1 MKEYIE
7 IKDLEKFEKAFNERK
22 DNYAL
27 QAGLINHGINST
39 AFNYSQNV
47 KLPHIFSLDI
57 KSHKVTNQER
67 SGRCWMFATCNLM
80 RYEVMKNLN
89 IENMELSQS
98 YPLFFDKLEK
108 SNFFLENIIKTAKED
123 VTSRL
128 VTHLLTSP
136 VQDGGQYDMFVSLVN
151 KYGVCPKE
159 VMPETFSSSNTAE
172 LDKYLTLKLRQFAAV
187 IRKKRNSGANLEI
200 LHSLKN
206 KMMATIYQIL
216 ALTLGVPPKTFNYE
230 YVDKDKK
237 YHVIK
242 DITPL
247 EFYKK
252 YVGVNLSDKISIINA
267 PTSDKPF
274 NNTYTVKYL
283 GNVIEGNKIKY
294 LNLPI
299 NVLKELVIKQLQ
311 DNQAVWFG
319 ADVSQFGNREK
330 GLLSKKNFLLD
341 EIFDTSFDMTKEDRI
356 NYGESK
362 MNHAMVI
369 TGVNLIGSKPNRWK
383 IENSWGEKTGKD
395 GYYVMDDDW
404 FNDFV
409 YQVVIDKK
417 YLTPELLAD
426 YNKKPI
432 ELEPWDPFG
441 SLAF

>member
-159 VMPETFSSSNTAE
+159 VMPETYSSSNTAE
-172 LDKYLTLKLRQFAAV
+172 LDKYLTLKLRQFASI
-187 IRKKRNSGANLEI
+187 IRKKRNSGATLEV

-341 EIFDTSFDMTKEDRI
+341 EIFDTSFEMTKEDRI

>member
-1 MKEYIE
+1 MKNYIE
-7 IKDLEKFEKAFNERK
+7 VKDLEKFEKSFKERK
-22 DNYAL
+22 ENDAI
-27 QAGLINHGINST
+27 QPGLVSHGINSI
-39 AFNYSQNV
+39 AFDYKQKI

-89 IENMELSQS
+89 IENMELSQT
-98 YPLFFDKLEK
+98 YPLFYDKLEK
-108 SNFFLENIIKTAKED
+108 SNFFLENIISTAKEE
-123 VTSRL
+123 VNSRL
-128 VTHLLTSP
+128 ISHLLTAP
-136 VQDGGQYDMFVSLVN
+136 VQDGGQYDMFVALVN

-159 VMPETFSSSNTAE
+159 LMPETYSSSNTAE
-172 LDKYLTLKLRQFAAV
+172 LNKYLTTKLRQYAS
-187 IRKKRNSGANLEI
+187 ILRKKRNSGATLEV
-200 LHSLKN
+200 LHQLKN
-206 KMMATIYQIL
+206 KMMSTIYQIL
-216 ALTLGVPPKTFNYE
+216 ALTLGLPPKTFSYE
-230 YVDKDKK
+230 YIDKDKK
-237 YHVIK
+237 YHIIK
-242 DITPL
+242 DITPQ

-252 YVGVNLSDKISIINA
+252 YVAIDLSNKISIINA
-267 PTSDKPF
+267 PTKDKPY

-283 GNVIEGNKIKY
+283 GNIIEGNKIRY

-299 NVLKELVIKQLQ
+299 NVIKELVIKQLQ
-311 DNQAVWFG
+311 NNEAVWFG

-330 GLLSKKNFLLD
+330 GLLSKNNYALD
-341 EIFDTSFDMTKEDRI
+341 QIFDTSFDMTKEDRI

-369 TGVNLIGSKPNRWK
+369 TGVNLVGSKPSRWK
-383 IENSWGEKTGKD
+383 IENSWGDKTGEK

-417 YLTPELLAD
+417 YLSKELLSD

-432 ELEPWDPFG
+432 ELEPWDPYG
-441 SLAF
+441 SLAI